1 MTIIAN
7 AHKTLLLS
15 ALLLTL
21 AACAAHAPYK
31 SYFGDPRQD
40 IQLATVL
47 GGSFIRVDML
57 NRYLDAIRFIEVDD
71 IPVTNSDQHRSIQIT
86 LDFTISKST
95 SHGTWVASAD

>member
-21 AACAAHAPYK
+21 AACAAHARYK
-31 SYFGDPRQD
+31 AYFGDSRQD

-47 GGSFIRVDML
+47 GGSFIRVEML
-57 NRYLDAIRFIEVDD
+57 NR
-71 IPVTNSDQHRSIQIT
+71 
-86 LDFTISKST
+86 
-95 SHGTWVASAD
+95 